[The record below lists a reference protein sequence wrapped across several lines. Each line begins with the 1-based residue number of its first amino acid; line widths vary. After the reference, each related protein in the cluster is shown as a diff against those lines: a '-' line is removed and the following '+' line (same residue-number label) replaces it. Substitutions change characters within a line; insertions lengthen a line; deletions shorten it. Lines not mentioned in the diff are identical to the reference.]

1 MLGAPVLK
9 RVGVQMSRQI
19 RTSAWLAGTALAG
32 LVCGA
37 IDAQAG
43 GFALREQSV
52 VGQGASFAGVAAGG
66 AASSMFWNP
75 ATMTQQ
81 YGLSFE
87 SGAALI
93 VPNASHSYSSST
105 LATAVPALFGPT
117 TENSGDWAVVPSSYT
132 TYQFNDRFWV
142 GMSVNAPYGLSVSF
156 PKQWAGA
163 GYAQDTDL
171 KTYSFGPSAAVKV
184 NDWISVGGGLQ
195 VQYMKA
201 SYGQLGSPVPTTV
214 FNLSGSGWA
223 FGWTA
228 GVTLTP
234 LAGTEIGLGY
244 RSALNQKLDGN
255 ISGGVGAATNG
266 SVELTVNLPDV
277 ASLGIR
283 QRIGD
288 SFTLLGTIEWT
299 NWSRI
304 GTSNVLQASGAPA
317 LSPTGAAITLP
328 FQYDDGWFYS
338 IGGEYVVRPNLTLR
352 AGIGYEKSPVTDNV
366 RTPRLP
372 DNDRYW
378 FSAGASYKPAEFPG
392 LVFDLA
398 YTYIDVVDTHIDIS
412 AASGNPWLN
421 ATGTY
426 IGDVNANVHI
436 FSVGARYKFPEP
448 AQPLITKG

>member
-1 MLGAPVLK
+1 
-9 RVGVQMSRQI
+9 MSRKLH
-19 RTSAWLAGTALAG
+19 TSAWLAGTALAG
-32 LVCGA
+32 LLGGA

-81 YGLSFE
+81 RGLNFE
-87 SGAALI
+87 SGLSLI
-93 VPNASHSYSSST
+93 VPHATHSYTSST
-105 LATAVPALFGPT
+105 LATGPGAALFGPAAG
-117 TENSGDWAVVPSSYT
+117 NSGDWAVVPSSYT

-142 GMSVNAPYGLSVSF
+142 GLSVNAPYGLSVGF
-156 PKQWAGA
+156 PKAWAGA

-171 KTYSFGPSAAVKV
+171 KTYTFGPTAAVKLT
-184 NDWISVGGGLQ
+184 DWISIGFGLQ
-195 VQYMKA
+195 AQYMKA
-201 SYGQLGSPVPTTV
+201 SYYQLGTAGAPFGLTN

-228 GVTLTP
+228 GVTFTP
-234 LAGTEIGLGY
+234 FAGTEIGLGY
-244 RSALNQKLDGN
+244 RSALDQKLDGN
-255 ISGGVGAATNG
+255 VSGGVGPFATNG
-266 SVELTVNLPDV
+266 SVDLTVNLPDV

-288 SFTLLGTIEWT
+288 SFTLLGTVEWS

-304 GTSNVLQASGAPA
+304 GTAVVTQASGAPA
-317 LSPTGAAITLP
+317 TAPSGVAITLP
-328 FQYDDGWFYS
+328 FQYEDGWFYS
-338 IGGEYVVRPNLTLR
+338 VGGEYVVQPNLTLR
-352 AGIGYEKSPVTDNV
+352 AGIGYEKSPVTDDV

-378 FSAGASYKPAEFPG
+378 FSAGASYKPAQFPG

-398 YTYIDVVDTHIDIS
+398 YSYIQVVDTHIDIS

-421 ATGTY
+421 GTGTY

-436 FSVGARYKFPEP
+436 FSIGARYKFPEP
-448 AQPLITKG
+448 EQVLITKG

>member
-1 MLGAPVLK
+1 
-9 RVGVQMSRQI
+9 MSRKI

-32 LVCGA
+32 LLGGA

-66 AASSMFWNP
+66 AASSMYWNP

-81 YGLSFE
+81 MGINFE
-87 SGAALI
+87 TGVSLI
-93 VPNASHSYSSST
+93 VPNASHSFTASGIAPPFST
-105 LATAVPALFGPT
+105 T
-117 TENSGDWAVVPSSYT
+117 TENSGEWAAVPSSYT
-132 TYQFNDRFWV
+132 TYQFNDKLWV
-142 GMSVNAPYGLSVSF
+142 GMSINAPYGLSVSF
-156 PKQWAGA
+156 PNRWAGA

-171 KTYSFGPSAAVKV
+171 KTYTFGPSAAYKI
-184 NDWISVGGGLQ
+184 NDWISIGAGVQ

-201 SYGQLGSPVPTTV
+201 QYEQFQTAGTDFTI
-214 FNLSGSGWA
+214 SGSGWA

-228 GVTLTP
+228 GVTFTP
-234 LAGTEIGLGY
+234 FAGTDIGFGY
-244 RSALNQKLDGN
+244 RSAVNQKLEGN
-255 ISGGVGAATNG
+255 ISNGVGLTSTGAA
-266 SVELTVNLPDV
+266 ELTVDLPDV
-277 ASLGIR
+277 ATLSIR
-283 QRIGD
+283 QRIGQ
-288 SFTLLGTIEWT
+288 SFTLMGTVEWS

-304 GTSNVLQASGAPA
+304 GTASVFQASGAPA
-317 LSPTGAAITLP
+317 TGPTGLAITLP

-338 IGGEYVVRPNLTLR
+338 VGGEYVVQPNLTLR
-352 AGIGYEKSPVTDNV
+352 AGVGFEKSPVVDNV

-378 FSAGASYKPAEFPG
+378 FSVGASYKPAEFPG

-448 AQPLITKG
+448 QKALITKG